1 MKRTFILM
9 ALALVTISANAQTT
23 QTKTLDLGD
32 DVTVTYSYY
41 IDDKGE
47 EVKHGKMTVTEAPV
61 NNNARKGKK
70 TVKESKK

>member
-32 DVTVTYSYY
+32 DVTVTSSPLSS
-41 IDDKGE
+41 I
-47 EVKHGKMTVTEAPV
+47 
-61 NNNARKGKK
+61 
-70 TVKESKK
+70 